1 MAASKGWKV
10 LVTRKVAAQ
19 LVLWQVR
26 CFTYRLGWLQLT
38 LNARLGLV
46 AIDSQMR
53 PIPIPQFTPESEK
66 EKEMWNLAQAARDA
80 MKASG
85 H

>member
-38 LNARLGLV
+38 L
-46 AIDSQMR
+46 
-53 PIPIPQFTPESEK
+53 
-66 EKEMWNLAQAARDA
+66 W
-80 MKASG
+80 
-85 H
+85 

>member
-1 MAASKGWKV
+1 M
-10 LVTRKVAAQ
+10 
-19 LVLWQVR
+19 
-26 CFTYRLGWLQLT
+26 
-38 LNARLGLV
+38 V

-66 EKEMWNLAQAARDA
+66 EKEMWSLAQAARDA